1 MIRIAI
7 VDDHQLFRQ
16 GLGAILASNKEFD
29 VIGEYKSAI
38 DLLKYLPNI
47 DVDVILLDID
57 MPDLDGISA
66 MPQILESKAGVRVI
80 IVSMHLQGEK
90 IQAAVNQG
98 VNGYLLKTAQDKEV
112 SEAIHAVMQGK
123 DYFSEEVN
131 SSLRKAMRPQA
142 KSKGIELTNREKD
155 ILKLIYQE
163 LNTQEISDKLC
174 LSYYTVET
182 HRKNLMSKT
191 GSKNSIGLI
200 KFAIEHGLDQ

>member
-16 GLGAILASNKEFD
+16 GLGAILAAEKEFEI
-29 VIGEYKSAI
+29 IGEYKSAV
-38 DLLKYLPNI
+38 DLLKYLHNL

-66 MPQILESKAGVRVI
+66 MPEILKSKADVRVI
-80 IVSMHLQGEK
+80 IVSMHLQGDK

-98 VNGYLLKTAQDKEV
+98 VNGYLLKTANDKEV
-112 SEAIHAVMQGK
+112 CEAIQAVMQGR
-123 DYFSEEVN
+123 DYFCEEAN
-131 SSLRKAMRPQA
+131 ASLRKSMRPQT
-142 KSKGIELTNREKD
+142 KNQGIELTSREKD

-163 LNTQEISDKLC
+163 LNTQEISDKLS